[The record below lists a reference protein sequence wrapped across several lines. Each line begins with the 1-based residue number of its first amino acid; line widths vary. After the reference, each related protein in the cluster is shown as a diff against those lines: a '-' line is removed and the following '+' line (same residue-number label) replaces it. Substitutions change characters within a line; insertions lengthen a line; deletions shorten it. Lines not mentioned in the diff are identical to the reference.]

1 MYADNDYKSA
11 ERQFDAALRIDP
23 TNPEA
28 LVGKAGILIQRKEP
42 EKALRQ
48 LSLVSGTDAASPEVL
63 YNKALAMYQMGL
75 TDDAGTDLGTY
86 AREHPNDAEAQN
98 ALGVVMLRAGNYASA
113 AHLDRAIALR
123 PEQGEYYYNRANVL
137 KEQKEFKA
145 AIDDYTRA
153 VAFIPDLA
161 GAYIN
166 RGDVFPA
173 ARDGRGLSG
182 SGKSL
187 RTGECDRLEKYEDA
201 GRCRDFF

>member
-1 MYADNDYKSA
+1 MVFYLCDLCD
-11 ERQFDAALRIDP
+11 LR
-23 TNPEA
+23 
-28 LVGKAGILIQRKEP
+28 GKAGILIQRKEP

-113 AHLDRAIALR
+113 KAHLDRAIALR

-166 RGDVFPA
+166 RGDVRF
-173 ARDGRGLSG
+173 L
-182 SGKSL
+182 L
-187 RTGECDRLEKYEDA
+187 RETEGACQDLKKACELGECDRLEKYEDA